1 MTYPVSVKGVFC
13 APDGRVVLLKNE
25 REEWELPGGR
35 IEDGESAPG
44 CLAREVEEELGVRI
58 EVGAPLDSYLF
69 DVLPGKRVFI
79 VTYACRLDGG
89 FLPVLSHEHQE
100 VGLFAADALPERL
113 PSGYR
118 NSIASWAATMHAHQM
133 SPCPM
138 GSGPT
143 GHELGH
149 TGLARHLAAEAYNN
163 GWANHR
169 LLRACAQLS
178 QDDFVARRSGFF
190 PSIKATLNHILTVDW
205 FYIDALER
213 EARGA
218 PPHPDF
224 RAEFFAVRE
233 PFDTCAALW
242 EAQAA
247 ADRRLIT
254 YCNGLRDE
262 DLQRLVSI
270 DRGNGQWQ
278 RDSRQR
284 LLAHLFEHQIHHRG
298 QVHAMLSST
307 PVPPPQL
314 DEFFPA
320 GEAPLRA
327 QDFAELGWTEQEI
340 WGPGQS

>member
-35 IEDGESAPG
+35 IEDGESPAA
-44 CLAREVEEELGVRI
+44 CLAREVEEELGMRVS
-58 EVGAPLDSYLF
+58 VGAPLDSYLF
-69 DVLPGKRVFI
+69 EVVPGRQVFI

-89 FLPVLSHEHQE
+89 FVPVLSHEHKE
-100 VGLFAADALPERL
+100 VGLFAADALPDNL
-113 PSGYR
+113 PEGYR
-118 NSIASWAATMHAHQM
+118 ASIAAWATAGAVSHFG
-133 SPCPM
+133 CDPM
-138 GSGPT
+138 V
-143 GHELGH
+143 GHGLGRNR
-149 TGLARHLAAEAYNN
+149 LSRHLLTEAYNN

-178 QDDFVARRSGFF
+178 QADFVARRTGFF

-205 FYIDALER
+205 FYLDALAR

-224 RAEFFAVRE
+224 RSEFFAVAE
-233 PFDTCAALW
+233 PFDTCHALW
-242 EAQAA
+242 TAQRE
-247 ADRRLIT
+247 ADRRLIA
-254 YCNGLRDE
+254 YCRVLRDE
-262 DLQRLVSI
+262 ELGRIVTI
-270 DRGNGQWQ
+270 DRGEGVFQ
-278 RDSRQR
+278 RDTRQR
-284 LLAHLFEHQIHHRG
+284 LLAHIFEHQIHHRG

-307 PVPPPQL
+307 PVAPPQL

-327 QDFAELGWTEQEI
+327 QDFKELGWSEEEI
-340 WGPGQS
+340 WAPNLS